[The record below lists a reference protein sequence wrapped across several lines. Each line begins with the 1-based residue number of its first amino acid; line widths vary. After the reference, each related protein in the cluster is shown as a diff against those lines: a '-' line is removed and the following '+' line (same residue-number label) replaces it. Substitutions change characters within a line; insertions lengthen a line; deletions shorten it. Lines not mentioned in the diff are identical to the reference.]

1 MSTVP
6 QSSQDS
12 LPVCQ
17 HVYSVVAMLTL
28 CKQCMFRHKT
38 DRVTHR
44 SVCDVSHP
52 LRDQLGWRW
61 HSHVTNFID
70 SSVPQIHVWYPPS
83 HPDATHLCMYVPDD
97 STGQP
102 NAGVSTSVY
111 LRDKLEINYLV
122 QSSSHRAKSTKVALP
137 ASHLNWSGACSEI
150 LQGN

>member
-1 MSTVP
+1 MLVTFAWFMSTVP

-12 LPVCQ
+12 LPVRQ

-61 HSHVTNFID
+61 HSRVTNLND
-70 SSVPQIHVWYPPS
+70 SSVAQIHVWYPPS
-83 HPDATHLCMYVPDD
+83 HPDATHLCDNHAKDGDIDHGRNQKWTQFSYVC
-97 STGQP
+97 SACTWIMCSSELHTHTQQQC
-102 NAGVSTSVY
+102 S
-111 LRDKLEINYLV
+111 LV
-122 QSSSHRAKSTKVALP
+122 H
-137 ASHLNWSGACSEI
+137 
-150 LQGN
+150 